1 MNDHFFMVDNHIFD
15 YGLKS
20 RDIAVYCASCRHR
33 NKETGVAFPSRKTIA
48 KECGIGK
55 ADTVDKALG
64 KLCKMGLIKKQYQYM
79 QSGGYASNIY
89 TISEIG
95 DMVTHAEGYK
105 QDSFNKDDYYQ
116 GGKV

>member
-1 MNDHFFMVDNHIFD
+1 MNGHFFTVDNHIFD
-15 YGLKS
+15 YGLKP
-20 RDIAVYCASCRHR
+20 RDIAVYCCICRHMNR
-33 NKETGVAFPSRKTIA
+33 DTGVAFPSRRRIA

-55 ADTVDKALG
+55 VDTVDKALA
-64 KLCKMGLIKKQYQYM
+64 KLCEVGLIKKRRQYT

-95 DMVTHAEGYK
+95 DMVVPTEGYK
-105 QDSFNKDDYYQ
+105 QESFNKVYYYQ